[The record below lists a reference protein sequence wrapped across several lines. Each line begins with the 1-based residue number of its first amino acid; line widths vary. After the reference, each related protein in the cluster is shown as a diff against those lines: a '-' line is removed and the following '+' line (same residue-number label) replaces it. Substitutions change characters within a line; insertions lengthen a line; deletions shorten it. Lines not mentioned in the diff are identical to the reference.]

1 MDNESMGDNGGRR
14 SGIDRR
20 QFSYSEH
27 IPERRDDKDRRSG
40 IDRRRNVDFETIGDK
55 ERRSVFDIK

>member
-1 MDNESMGDNGGRR
+1 MDNESIADNGGRR

-40 IDRRRNVDFETIGDK
+40 VDRRNVGFETIGDR